1 MTETEMELK
10 RIEIELGE
18 WKEEL
23 GSNFPSFLNHVLVSR
38 LMKAEDEIKYLRK
51 VESSRAYGGAL

>member
-1 MTETEMELK
+1 MIDIKTELE

-23 GSNFPSFLNHVLVSR
+23 GDQFPSFLNHVLVAR
-38 LMKAEDEIKYLRK
+38 LIKLEFDLSFYKKRIENLEIFR
-51 VESSRAYGGAL
+51 